1 MYQGNL
7 YKSELINTSN
17 VGVILYFWQHLI
29 STRWRSRYGSPLVAT
44 LANIILCHY
53 EKLWLG
59 ISPLDL
65 KTTTYKRY
73 VDYVF
78 FLFKSKTHL
87 LSFTIYMD
95 TRNINSKFTFDIE
108 EKFSGSVFRKATFRG
123 VFRNFSSFLFKPD
136 KTGLIFKSPFRS
148 FTIWPFMQSFHL
160 EVDQLRQNFK
170 CNDYPVPL
178 IDQGL

>member
-1 MYQGNL
+1 MYQGKL
-7 YKSELINTSN
+7 YNSELINTSN
-17 VGVILYFWQHLI
+17 VVVILYFWQHLI
-29 STRWRSRYGSPLVAT
+29 STRWRSRYGSSLVAT
-44 LANIILCHY
+44 LANLILCHY

-59 ISPLDL
+59 ISPLYL
-65 KTTTYKRY
+65 KTITYKRY

-108 EKFSGSVFRKATFRG
+108 ERCSASVFRKATFRS
-123 VFRNFSSFLFKPD
+123 VFRNFGSFLFKPY

-148 FTIWPFMQSFHL
+148 FTIWSYMQSFHL
-160 EVDQLRQNFK
+160 EVDPLRQTFK
-170 CNDYPVPL
+170 YNDYPVPL